1 MQTTIWGLL
10 GMKPNIIKVGKKNN
24 IFQHIIVLK
33 TNRYK
38 RTEYGEFFV
47 EGVHNIKLA
56 IKHGWKVKNWIITS
70 HKLSSWATNIIQ
82 TIESEA
88 VYCLSDN
95 LLEEIS
101 ERSDGSEIM
110 AILYMKQM
118 RVQPS
123 KDPFIVLLDRPS
135 KKGNLGTIMRSAD
148 AFGCDGIII
157 TGHSVDIYDPEVLS
171 ASMGSFFSIPT
182 QRIENKDRISD
193 YFVNLKNKYP
203 NLAIVATTELGEV
216 NIRKFDFKQP
226 IVLLVGNEAKGLS
239 KFLLDICDKT
249 VKIPMVGDATSFNV
263 ANATSIFMYEIF
275 TQRNYAD
282 KI

>member
-1 MQTTIWGLL
+1 
-10 GMKPNIIKVGKKNN
+10 MKQNIIKVGKRNN
-24 IFQHIIVLK
+24 IFQHIVVLK

-70 HKLSSWATNIIQ
+70 HKLSTWATNMIRSIN
-82 TIESEA
+82 SEA
-88 VYCLSDN
+88 IYCLSDE
-95 LLEEIS
+95 LLNEIS

-110 AILYMKQM
+110 AIFYMRQM

-123 KDPFIVLLDRPS
+123 NNPFIVLFDRPS

-182 QRIENKDRISD
+182 QRIENNSEISD
-193 YFVNLKNKYP
+193 YIADLKKKYST
-203 NLAIVATTELGEV
+203 LTVVATTELGEV
-216 NIRKFDFKQP
+216 NIRNYDFKRP
-226 IVLLVGNEAKGLS
+226 IVLLVGNEASGLS

-263 ANATSIFMYEIF
+263 ANATSIFMYEVF
-275 TQRNYAD
+275 TQRN
-282 KI
+282 

>member
-1 MQTTIWGLL
+1 
-10 GMKPNIIKVGKKNN
+10 MKPNIIKVGKKNN
-24 IFQHIIVLK
+24 IFQHIVVLK

-38 RTEYGEFFV
+38 RAEYGEFFV

-118 RVQPS
+118 RIQPS
-123 KDPFIVLLDRPS
+123 KNPFIVLLDRPS